1 MSLEVELKL
10 LLPAQNAAAV
20 FAEVADYCR
29 QELAA
34 VEPAGSKTLLN
45 AYFDTA
51 DRWFRS
57 HDSGLRTRQKQGQFE
72 QTLKLAGQ
80 QHGAAHIRPEYNVPV
95 SGVTPLLSTFPAE
108 VWPAGTDVTALQQQ
122 LVELFRTDFVRE
134 TLLLQTN
141 AGARIEL
148 VFDQGFVAGG
158 GAQESICE
166 LELELQAGAVSEIFT
181 LCAQLLQRFPLSL
194 GVQSKAERGYLLAQQ
209 TPLCWQ
215 EFSPADST
223 ADLLS
228 KFLRNQLLVSRNLAP
243 DTQLLMQ
250 WQQWQERL
258 AVEPGAAALVQAA
271 EALGSVPQQLPQ
283 PQALQHW
290 LLQYS
295 IWLLDP
301 ATLNSHVLTA

>member
-10 LLPAQNAAAV
+10 LLPAQHAAAV
-20 FAEVADYCR
+20 FAAVSDYCR
-29 QELAA
+29 QALAA
-34 VEPAGSKTLLN
+34 VTPAGSKTLLN

-51 DRWFRS
+51 DRWFRR

-95 SGVTPLLSTFPAE
+95 SGVVPVLSTFPAE
-108 VWPAGTDVTALQQQ
+108 VWPAGTDVAALQQQ

-134 TLLLQTN
+134 TLLLQTK
-141 AGARIEL
+141 AGACIEL

-166 LELELQAGAVSEIFT
+166 LELELQAGAVSEIFA

-194 GVQSKAERGYLLAQQ
+194 GVQSKAERGYLLSEQ
-209 TPLCWQ
+209 TPLRWQ

-228 KFLRNQLLVSRNLAP
+228 KFLRNQLLVSRQLASEK
-243 DTQLLMQ
+243 QLSTQ
-250 WQQWQERL
+250 WQQWQARL
-258 AVEPGAAALVQAA
+258 TAEPAAAALAQAA
-271 EALGSVPQQLPQ
+271 AVLGPVPQ
-283 PQALQHW
+283 PQALQLW

-301 ATLNSHVLTA
+301 ATVQSTLI

>member
-10 LLPAQNAAAV
+10 LLPAKDAAAV
-20 FAEVADYCR
+20 FTAVTAYCR
-29 QELAA
+29 QQLAA

-51 DRWFRS
+51 DRWFRR

-95 SGVTPLLSTFPAE
+95 GGVTPLLSAFPPE
-108 VWPAGTDVTALQQQ
+108 VWPAGTDVAALQQQ
-122 LVELFRTDFVRE
+122 LIELFRTDFGRE
-134 TLLLQTN
+134 TFLLQTQ

-166 LELELQAGAVSEIFT
+166 LELELQSGAVSEIFT
-181 LCAQLLQRFPLSL
+181 LCAQLLQRFPLML

-215 EFSPADST
+215 AFSPADST

-228 KFLRNQLLVSRNLAP
+228 KFLRNQLLVSRELA
-243 DTQLLMQ
+243 DETQLIAQ

-258 AVEPGAAALVQAA
+258 AAEPAAAALAKAAA
-271 EALGSVPQQLPQ
+271 EMGPQA
-283 PQALQHW
+283 QALQLW
-290 LLQYS
+290 LLQYN

-301 ATLNSHVLTA
+301 ATLQSSLAHCPE

>member
-10 LLPAQNAAAV
+10 LLPAQDAAAV
-20 FAEVADYCR
+20 FTAVTAYCR
-29 QELAA
+29 QQLAA

-51 DRWFRS
+51 DRWFRR

-95 SGVTPLLSTFPAE
+95 GGVTPVLSAFPPE

-122 LVELFRTDFVRE
+122 LIELFRTDFARD
-134 TLLLQTN
+134 TLLLQTQ

-158 GAQESICE
+158 GSEEPICE

-181 LCAQLLQRFPLSL
+181 LCAQLLQRFPLML

-228 KFLRNQLLVSRNLAP
+228 KFLRNQLLVSRQLAT
-243 DTQLLMQ
+243 DSQLLSQ
-250 WQQWQERL
+250 WQQWQSRL
-258 AVEPGAAALVQAA
+258 ETEPAAAVLFQSAA
-271 EALGSVPQQLPQ
+271 VLGPQ
-283 PQALQHW
+283 PAEQALQLW

>member
-20 FAEVADYCR
+20 FAAVTDYCR
-29 QELAA
+29 KGLAV

-51 DRWFRS
+51 DRWFRR

-80 QHGAAHIRPEYNVPV
+80 QHGAAHIRPEYNVPA
-95 SGVTPLLSTFPAE
+95 SGVVPELSTFPAE
-108 VWPAGTDVTALQQQ
+108 VWPAGTDVAALQQQ

-134 TLLLQTN
+134 TLLLQTK

-166 LELELQAGAVSEIFT
+166 LELELQAGAVSEMFT

-228 KFLRNQLLVSRNLAP
+228 KFLRNQLLVSRQLAT
-243 DTQLLMQ
+243 DSQLLSQ
-250 WQQWQERL
+250 WQQWQTRL
-258 AVEPGAAALVQAA
+258 ETEPGVAVLFQSAAAL
-271 EALGSVPQQLPQ
+271 GPQ
-283 PQALQHW
+283 PASQALQLW

>member
-20 FAEVADYCR
+20 FAAVTDYCR
-29 QELAA
+29 QQLAA

-51 DRWFRS
+51 ERWFRR

-95 SGVTPLLSTFPAE
+95 SGMVPELSTFPAE
-108 VWPAGTDVTALQQQ
+108 VWPVGTDVAILQQQ

-134 TLLLQTN
+134 TLLLQTKT
-141 AGARIEL
+141 GARIEL
-148 VFDQGFVAGG
+148 VFDQGIVAGG
-158 GAQESICE
+158 GSEESICE
-166 LELELQAGAVSEIFT
+166 LELELQAGAVSEMFT

-194 GVQSKAERGYLLAQQ
+194 GVQSKAERGYLLSEQ

-215 EFSPADST
+215 DFLPADST

-228 KFLRNQLLVSRNLAP
+228 KFLRNQLLVSRNLAS
-243 DTQLLMQ
+243 DTQLLTQ
-250 WQQWQERL
+250 WQQWQARL
-258 AVEPGAAALVQAA
+258 AAEPGAAALAQAA
-271 EALGSVPQQLPQ
+271 AAPGSVPQQLPQ
-283 PQALQHW
+283 PQALQLW

-301 ATLNSHVLTA
+301 ATIQSTLF

>member
-10 LLPAQNAAAV
+10 LLPAQNAAGV
-20 FAEVADYCR
+20 FAALTDYCR
-29 QELAA
+29 QQLAA
-34 VEPAGSKTLLN
+34 IEAAGSKTLLN
-45 AYFDTA
+45 AYFDTT
-51 DRWFRS
+51 DRWFRH

-80 QHGAAHIRPEYNVPV
+80 QHGAAHIRPEYNVPAG
-95 SGVTPLLSTFPAE
+95 GVVPVLSAFPAE
-108 VWPAGTDVTALQQQ
+108 VWPAGTEVAALQQQ

-134 TLLLQTN
+134 TWLLQTQ

-158 GAQESICE
+158 GAQEPICE

-181 LCAQLLQRFPLSL
+181 LCAQLLQRFPLML

-228 KFLRNQLLVSRNLAP
+228 KFLRNQLLVSRQLAA
-243 DTQLLMQ
+243 DSQLLSQ
-250 WQQWQERL
+250 WQQWQARL
-258 AVEPGAAALVQAA
+258 ETDPAAAVLFQSAAAL
-271 EALGSVPQQLPQ
+271 GPQ
-283 PQALQHW
+283 PAAQALQLW

>member
-10 LLPAQNAAAV
+10 LLPVQDAADIFTAV
-20 FAEVADYCR
+20 TAYCR
-29 QELAA
+29 EELA
-34 VEPAGSKTLLN
+34 VVGNVGRKTLLN

-51 DRWFRS
+51 DRWFRR

-95 SGVTPLLSTFPAE
+95 NGMVPLLSAFPSE
-108 VWPAGTDVTALQQQ
+108 VWPAGTDVELLQQQ
-122 LVELFRTDFVRE
+122 LLELFRTDFVRE
-134 TLLLQTN
+134 TWLLQTR
-141 AGARIEL
+141 AGTRIEL
-148 VFDQGFVAGG
+148 VFDQGVVAGG

-166 LELELQAGAVSEIFT
+166 LELELQAGAVSEIFA
-181 LCAQLLQRFPLSL
+181 LCAALLQRFPLTL

-209 TPLCWQ
+209 TPLRWQ
-215 EFSPADST
+215 ALTAQDPV

-228 KFLRNQLLVSRNLAP
+228 KFLRNQLLVSRGLAAEA
-243 DTQLLMQ
+243 QLLSQ
-250 WQQWQERL
+250 WQQWQARL
-258 AVEPGAAALVQAA
+258 ALEPTAAALSAA
-271 EALGSVPQQLPQ
+271 ALALGPVPEPR
-283 PQALQHW
+283 ALQLW

-301 ATLNSHVLTA
+301 VTVQSSLLSPCQE